1 MHGLGDMPRVPPGK
15 IGNEPDAESDHAR
28 ERRDEFLK
36 KRFPK
41 GIPPEGG
48 QTVPL
53 KTDEPVVDKN
63 GNSTEK

>member
-1 MHGLGDMPRVPPGK
+1 MHELGDMTRLPPGQY
-15 IGNEPDAESDHAR
+15 GNEPDDESDHAR

-48 QTVPL
+48 QTVPRE
-53 KTDEPVVDKN
+53 TDETVEGK
-63 GNSTEK
+63 KRK